1 MNGNDIPASYLAK
14 FERDM
19 EAYFKSIGVQKKPRA
34 EHDQM
39 PDDVRAFVRNLD

>member
-19 EAYFKSIGVQKKPRA
+19 EAYFKAIGVQKKPLN
-34 EHDQM
+34 EEL
-39 PDDVRAFVRNLD
+39 PDDVRAFVRGLD